1 MGLVAYPHGMPSAP
15 FTAARSV
22 QQSAHEHGK
31 FRRMSTNPKKI
42 HIVFHDAGGGHR
54 NAAISLK
61 AIIEQQNRP
70 WQVELVQ
77 FQELTDHLDVLRRVT
92 GIRIQEQY
100 NTILRNGWTLGATSL
115 LRVLQVVI
123 RIFHGPMV
131 RLLEKYWR
139 AHPADLLVSVI
150 PHFNREL
157 HESWANACPGKP
169 FVTLIT
175 DLADFPPRFWIE
187 PIRDQYVIA
196 GTEKAAEQARTFG
209 HDAEHIFKTSGMIL
223 RPDFY
228 AEENADPRELRKQ
241 MGLREDLPTAIVL
254 FGGYGSG
261 VMYQIARRLD
271 REAVAVQLIL
281 ICGRNEKLAAKFRAD
296 SWKLPVHVV
305 GFTKDVHRL
314 MRAADF
320 MIGKPGPGSIAE
332 AMMRQLPVL
341 IECNAWTLPQERY
354 NAQWVRE
361 KDVGIV
367 LDNFRQ
373 VIAGVKNML
382 EPATLARLR
391 KNVRALD
398 NRALF
403 EIPEILARVMVETAE
418 RRAAGAETPT
428 ALKSN
433 DIPTTVK

>member
-1 MGLVAYPHGMPSAP
+1 MMALHTKDV
-15 FTAARSV
+15 
-22 QQSAHEHGK
+22 
-31 FRRMSTNPKKI
+31 

-77 FQELTDHLDVLRRVT
+77 FQELTDRLDVLRRAT

-100 NTILRNGWTLGATSL
+100 NTLLRNGWTLGSTSL
-115 LRVLQVVI
+115 LRVLQAVI
-123 RIFHGPMV
+123 RAVHGPLV
-131 RLLEKYWR
+131 RLLTEYWR
-139 AHPADLLVSVI
+139 QHPADLLVSVI
-150 PHFNREL
+150 PHFNRQL
-157 HESWANACPGKP
+157 LESWSAACPGKP

-187 PIRDQYVIA
+187 PIREQYLIA
-196 GTEKAAEQARTFG
+196 GTEKAAEQARAFG
-209 HDAEHIFKTSGMIL
+209 HDEEHIFKTSGMIL

-228 AEENADPRELRKQ
+228 AEENADPKELRKQ
-241 MGLREDLPTAIVL
+241 MGLRADLPTAVVL
-254 FGGYGSG
+254 FGGYGSKA
-261 VMYQIARRLD
+261 MHDIARRLN
-271 REAVAVQLIL
+271 RANEAVQLIL
-281 ICGRNEKLAAKFRAD
+281 ICGRNEKLAAKFRAE
-296 SWKLPVHVV
+296 SWKFPVHVV

-332 AMMRQLPVL
+332 AMVRQLPVL

-354 NAQWVRE
+354 NAEWVRE
-361 KDVGIV
+361 KDVGIA
-367 LDNFRQ
+367 LKSFRD
-373 VIAGVKNML
+373 VAEGVQKML

-391 KNVRALD
+391 KNVKTLN

-403 EIPEILARVMVETAE
+403 EIPEILSRLMKEPGRDRSSSQEEVRSGKNSE
-418 RRAAGAETPT
+418 
-428 ALKSN
+428 
-433 DIPTTVK
+433 

>member
-1 MGLVAYPHGMPSAP
+1 MSA
-15 FTAARSV
+15 T
-22 QQSAHEHGK
+22 
-31 FRRMSTNPKKI
+31 PKKI

-100 NTILRNGWTLGATSL
+100 NTLLRNGWTLGATSL
-115 LRVLQVVI
+115 LRVLQMVI
-123 RIFHGPMV
+123 RTFHKPMV

-139 AHPADLLVSVI
+139 EHPADLLVSVI

-157 HESWANACPGKP
+157 HESWSAACPGKP

-187 PIRDQYVIA
+187 PIHDQYVIA
-196 GTEKAAEQARTFG
+196 GTEKAAEQALAFG

-228 AEENADPRELRKQ
+228 VEENVDARELRKQ
-241 MGLREDLPTAIVL
+241 MGLREDMPAAIVL

-261 VMYQIARRLD
+261 VMHDIARRLD
-271 REAVAVQLIL
+271 REAVPLQLIL
-281 ICGRNEKLAAKFRAD
+281 ICGRNEKLAAKFRAE
-296 SWKLPVHVV
+296 SWKFPVHVV
-305 GFTKDVHRL
+305 GFTKEVHRL

-332 AMMRQLPVL
+332 AMVRQLPVL
-341 IECNAWTLPQERY
+341 IECNSWTLPQERY
-354 NAQWVRE
+354 NAQWVEE

-367 LDNFRQ
+367 LGSFRD
-373 VIAGVKNML
+373 VVAGVKRML

-391 KNVRALD
+391 KNVQAQE

-403 EIPEILARVMVETAE
+403 EIPEILARLMEEPAKMRDEERETAS
-418 RRAAGAETPT
+418 AV
-428 ALKSN
+428 KSN
-433 DIPTTVK
+433 DIRTIAR